1 MNDQIFYYWQSSFM
15 RRTFLAVRWQRVN
28 WMKKFLSMSCLIITK
43 CGDYFVVLC
52 SCSVVDVSQEDFDSI
67 NIQRRISSRA
77 DLNLEISSFLFSID
91 FEQHAFRIQSTIEDR
106 VDLIYS
112 VIDFVVRIFKLN
124 LYVQFVRDQLKI
136 DQSIHQQ
143 HDFFIRHMVVMGIAN
158 FVYD

>member
-1 MNDQIFYYWQSSFM
+1 MRLEGGVITKTVSDSDEAVRKQITTRRCYISFWWMFRIETLYWTTRINAQMKMNDQIFYYWQSSFM

-91 FEQHAFRIQSTIEDR
+91 FEQHAFRI
-106 VDLIYS
+106 
-112 VIDFVVRIFKLN
+112 
-124 LYVQFVRDQLKI
+124 
-136 DQSIHQQ
+136 
-143 HDFFIRHMVVMGIAN
+143 
-158 FVYD
+158 